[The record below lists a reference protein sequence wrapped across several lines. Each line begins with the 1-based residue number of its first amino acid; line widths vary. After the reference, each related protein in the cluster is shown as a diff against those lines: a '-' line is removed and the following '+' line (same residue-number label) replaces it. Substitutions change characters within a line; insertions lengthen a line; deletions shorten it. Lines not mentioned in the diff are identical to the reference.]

1 MTALRKP
8 DYLTGGYKMAYLASR
23 ARHLTG
29 DEFKALFLMVDHL
42 GEKGCFPSQETLA
55 EEAGYSQ
62 TTLRRMRNKLAE
74 KGEIGFVA
82 GGGRAVTYYSIPGL
96 PAHTAELLAK
106 KAPRVPKPPHEG
118 ATQGGTDPCNSPSK
132 KEEGS
137 AEDSKKVIELAPA
150 TGWQALKVKAP
161 EDIRRRWLDQL
172 SLEGVGDDGTLYLF
186 AENPAIADWVRNM
199 LNEVGKLGA
208 LARSVGVDPD
218 KVKFRTRKHGFDPVP
233 PDLSVLR
240 PTKAG
245 LDEAAQRSEDAS
257 DMPPEPMP
265 PVFGG
270 NTVSLAAYRSK
281 LQPPTNAGREQG
293 EHPDET

>member
-1 MTALRKP
+1 MSALRKP

-137 AEDSKKVIELAPA
+137 AEV
-150 TGWQALKVKAP
+150 
-161 EDIRRRWLDQL
+161 
-172 SLEGVGDDGTLYLF
+172 
-186 AENPAIADWVRNM
+186 
-199 LNEVGKLGA
+199 
-208 LARSVGVDPD
+208 
-218 KVKFRTRKHGFDPVP
+218 
-233 PDLSVLR
+233 
-240 PTKAG
+240 
-245 LDEAAQRSEDAS
+245 
-257 DMPPEPMP
+257 
-265 PVFGG
+265 
-270 NTVSLAAYRSK
+270 
-281 LQPPTNAGREQG
+281 
-293 EHPDET
+293 